1 MNWSVEISSD
11 SGPMIDWTTPE
22 YQLQLQR
29 EKRIKVMKFNERTAS
44 FSLEQSAAQTKQE
57 DLKATNHKTIDDEF
71 NSKQSVNSDFWH
83 RVMNV
88 MTLIAIAIVAYTLFH
103 FA

>member
-11 SGPMIDWTTPE
+11 SCPMIDWTTPE

-29 EKRIKVMKFNERTAS
+29 EKRIKVMKFNERIAS
-44 FSLEQSAAQTKQE
+44 FPLKQSAAQTKQE
-57 DLKATNHKTIDDEF
+57 GLKAINHKTIDDEA
-71 NSKQSVNSDFWH
+71 NRKQSVNSDFWH

>member
-1 MNWSVEISSD
+1 
-11 SGPMIDWTTPE
+11 
-22 YQLQLQR
+22 
-29 EKRIKVMKFNERTAS
+29 MKFNERTAS

-57 DLKATNHKTIDDEF
+57 GLKATNHKTIDDEA
-71 NSKQSVNSDFWH
+71 NRKQSVNSDFWH